1 MKCPK
6 KALAFIGAV
15 ALLFQGGCS
24 APDQENRENW
34 ETVIECQYED
44 MGISPNQQ
52 FLIAKKGGLY
62 GAYVKNGDSY
72 ELKIPFQYE
81 KILCN
86 IYSDDSLFCYYPETG
101 LLDIYGKDG
110 EKLQNRPF
118 SSMENYTRRLA
129 EGGYTVSYDEKE
141 QGYISKEGEWI
152 LHPVYSQIEP
162 LKDGT
167 FITLKDDKYNWVD
180 KEGKSLLPSEPE
192 VEIDLSSTASSSTD
206 SYVAVT
212 VQDPISWNK
221 SMGILGKD
229 GDFVIPPEYDEA
241 YAGQDD
247 EGNFFFMCKTSDGKG
262 YVKDINNSVLF
273 EYDSRN
279 TVLPAGDRC
288 FIVIDSIK
296 IPSVYGLLS
305 ETGEWIFPMQYE
317 RIQVSGEM
325 AAVTDSAGTWL
336 YDTEGN
342 RLSETPYDTLLMP
355 EGDLTQSEPLAFF
368 QGEGEG
374 LKFGFTSGD
383 GAVSIP
389 AVYDSL
395 YYGPFPYNDL
405 LMVSRDGKWGCVD
418 YQNNTKIEFQY
429 SNVVT
434 PFTEEDY
441 AYVTRGDAAGII
453 NTQGE
458 TVVPFMFEDL
468 GVENA
473 MEGAFL
479 AGDMAVVKKDGQY
492 GCIRVHSYTK

>member
-1 MKCPK
+1 MKYSK
-6 KALAFIGAV
+6 KALAFIGA
-15 ALLFQGGCS
+15 ALLLFQMGCS
-24 APDQENRENW
+24 SPKQEEENW

-52 FLIAKKGGLY
+52 FLIAKKDGLY

-86 IYSDDSLFCYYPETG
+86 IYSDDGLFCYYPETR

-110 EKLQNRPF
+110 TKLQNTPF
-118 SSMENYTRRLA
+118 SSMESYTRRLEE
-129 EGGYTVSYDEKE
+129 EGYIVSYDEEE

-167 FITLKDDKYNWVD
+167 FITLKDDKYNWGD

-192 VEIDLSSTASSSTD
+192 IEIDLSSTASSSTD

-212 VQDPISWNK
+212 VGDPESENK
-221 SMGILGKD
+221 RMGILGKD
-229 GDFVIPPEYDEA
+229 GDFVIPPEYEEV
-241 YAGQDD
+241 YARQDD
-247 EGNFFFMCKTSDGKG
+247 KGNFFFMCKTSDGKG
-262 YVKDINNSVLF
+262 YVKDTNNSVLF
-273 EYDSRN
+273 EYDGSN
-279 TVLPAGDRC
+279 GVLPAGNRC
-288 FIVIDSIK
+288 FVAVDSIK
-296 IPSVYGLLS
+296 NPSVYGLLS
-305 ETGEWIFPMQYE
+305 EKGEWIFPMQYE
-317 RIQVSGEM
+317 RIQVAGELE
-325 AAVTDSAGTWL
+325 AVTDNSGTWL

-342 RLSETPYDTLLMP
+342 KLSETPYDILLS
-355 EGDLTQSEPLAFF
+355 EGDLKLSDPLIYF
-368 QGEGEG
+368 QRKEEG

-395 YYGPFPYNDL
+395 YYGPFPNNDL
-405 LMVSRDGKWGCVD
+405 LMISKDGKWGCVD

-429 SNVVT
+429 SSVVT
-434 PFTEEDY
+434 PFTEENY
-441 AYVTRGDAAGII
+441 AYVARGETAGII
-453 NTQGE
+453 NTKGE
-458 TVVPFMFEDL
+458 TVLPFVFENL
-468 GVENA
+468 GIENA

-479 AGDMAVVKKDGQY
+479 AGNMAVVKKDGQY
-492 GCIRVHSYTK
+492 GCVKMD